1 MAIVRY
7 STYPMTNL
15 HQQIN
20 NMFEQFD
27 RELFEPNE
35 NLGGGMFRPAV
46 DLKEDADAYTVQVEV
61 PGVSQENL
69 HISMQENMLV
79 VKGHKE
85 QKHETGECQ
94 FRRVER
100 SYGSFQRSLQLPR
113 NVDGSRVSA
122 NLNDGVL
129 EIRLPKHEDTRPRQI
144 AIGVTMDALPN
155 ANQSTLQ
162 AASDDVESE
171 PEGHPT

>member
-1 MAIVRY
+1 MGIVRY
-7 STYPMTNL
+7 STYPLTNL

-20 NMFEQFD
+20 HMFEQFD
-27 RELFEPNE
+27 KELFEPNE
-35 NLGGGMFRPAV
+35 DLGGGMFRPAV
-46 DLKEDADAYTVQVEV
+46 DVKEDADAFTIQVEV
-61 PGVSQENL
+61 PGVAQENL
-69 HISMQENMLV
+69 NISMQDSTLV
-79 VKGHKE
+79 VKGLKE
-85 QKHETGECQ
+85 QKQESCEGQ

-129 EIRLPKHEDTRPRQI
+129 EIRLPKREETKPRQI
-144 AIGVTMDALPN
+144 AIGITTDAVN
-155 ANQSTLQ
+155 KANQSTLQ
-162 AASDDVESE
+162 ANSSDIETE